1 MAKMTLA
8 ELTKSLQNKSSTYG
22 WDALTLYDQRKANE
36 LLQQLYVERF
46 NTEDGYIE
54 PASIVASWGDG
65 SYKEHIFNLKF
76 SSPRLSFEQSSP
88 ELDPRARLTL
98 NMVGGMIVTTA
109 AALGGVVYVKRIMQV
124 LPVNSPQLWMDQP
137 ITKGNVNGVGDVIID
152 LDQADTFMATFV
164 IGDLAQDDVGRRFK
178 EYFNSL
184 PAAQKKFSLGTIDG
198 HVNGVLT
205 PKNFEI
211 KVMKSAPA
219 ALLNDSEYGDG
230 AVMLFITM
238 EGGTAGTSFPSASA
252 TYLIPADEEGHKFTG
267 SMLLSSRL
275 LAEKILKP
283 ALEKS
288 IGNGLILQLS
298 DTGSDAASTLKASA
312 GGGDITERVVYKY
325 WMNGAEW
332 GYEADAFSKLN
343 PLRFEFSNTA
353 NDNYGFGITYGEGGA
368 SIELSWSNS
377 LPGKCEVDTV
387 AIDDPENVD
396 FTCTFNIALSLK
408 LNLDVETNNVKFSEV
423 TIVSENYEVAFASKP
438 VVPWNLDGEAVTKKF
453 ITESIR
459 GAVRNTLDDIEIP
472 DIDTFLLR
480 NLLFPGHNALQ
491 LTAASVPGDLAVF
504 GQIDPLRT
512 TSVIAPINS
521 TIEAGS
527 TLQFSLLPLPAD
539 ITWTVRDVDGEND
552 QAGSCSSTG
561 LYQAPTQDQIK
572 EGAITVVVTA
582 KGTLNGQPV
591 QSSALVSVLH
601 SAIQINPLYS
611 SCDTNN
617 TSVLEAT
624 ALSGETL
631 EWVIETPQWGSTLS
645 KVEGNP
651 ALRVY
656 TAGDVKDTEVPYP
669 IDKIKVTD
677 KKNNVSAVFYVCI
690 NKILTTMPVA
700 MDESSTPEKG
710 SVKFNLIGNKGPVES
725 GPQLTWSVLE
735 GPGAID
741 PVTGVYTEPAEL
753 IPGSFVVVMAAYDL
767 DVIFL
772 YGSLAIPLP
781 LSKYAELAGQVSN
794 TVLSTHAEFVAKKSN
809 TVRGQ

>member
-1 MAKMTLA
+1 M
-8 ELTKSLQNKSSTYG
+8 
-22 WDALTLYDQRKANE
+22 
-36 LLQQLYVERF
+36 
-46 NTEDGYIE
+46 
-54 PASIVASWGDG
+54 
-65 SYKEHIFNLKF
+65 
-76 SSPRLSFEQSSP
+76 
-88 ELDPRARLTL
+88 
-98 NMVGGMIVTTA
+98 
-109 AALGGVVYVKRIMQV
+109 
-124 LPVNSPQLWMDQP
+124 
-137 ITKGNVNGVGDVIID
+137 
-152 LDQADTFMATFV
+152 
-164 IGDLAQDDVGRRFK
+164 
-178 EYFNSL
+178 
-184 PAAQKKFSLGTIDG
+184 
-198 HVNGVLT
+198 
-205 PKNFEI
+205 
-211 KVMKSAPA
+211 
-219 ALLNDSEYGDG
+219 
-230 AVMLFITM
+230 
-238 EGGTAGTSFPSASA
+238 
-252 TYLIPADEEGHKFTG
+252 
-267 SMLLSSRL
+267 
-275 LAEKILKP
+275 
-283 ALEKS
+283 
-288 IGNGLILQLS
+288 
-298 DTGSDAASTLKASA
+298 
-312 GGGDITERVVYKY
+312 
-325 WMNGAEW
+325 
-332 GYEADAFSKLN
+332 
-343 PLRFEFSNTA
+343 
-353 NDNYGFGITYGEGGA
+353 
-368 SIELSWSNS
+368 
-377 LPGKCEVDTV
+377 
-387 AIDDPENVD
+387 
-396 FTCTFNIALSLK
+396 
-408 LNLDVETNNVKFSEV
+408 
-423 TIVSENYEVAFASKP
+423 SENYEVAFASKP
-438 VVPWNLDGEAVTKKF
+438 VVPWNMDGEAVTKKF
-453 ITESIR
+453 ITDSIR

-491 LTAASVPGDLAVF
+491 LTAAFVPGDLAVF

-582 KGTLNGQPV
+582 NGTLNGQPV

-656 TAGDVKDTEVPYP
+656 TAGDVRDTEEPYP
-669 IDKIKVTD
+669 IDKITVTD
-677 KKNNVSAVFYVCI
+677 KKNNVSAVFYICI
-690 NKILTTMPVA
+690 NKALTTMPVA

-741 PVTGVYTEPAEL
+741 PVTGVYTEPAEF
-753 IPGSFVVVMAAYDL
+753 IPGSFVVVMAAYD
-767 DVIFL
+767 VGVMFL

-809 TVRGQ
+809 TVLGQ